1 MIHRILNYHCNLYLS
16 PACSPSQ
23 ALLEAFVKTD
33 IAFRNELNYRRKSK
47 GLIQKDSHPGCTA
60 ITVLIVKDKLFV
72 ANAGDC
78 RTIICR
84 AGNPYALSRVR
95 KTSIIFYFAGTRT
108 LLFSM
113 IQDKIS

>member
-1 MIHRILNYHCNLYLS
+1 M
-16 PACSPSQ
+16 CSPSQ

-33 IAFRNELNYRRKSK
+33 IAFRNELDYRRKSK

-108 LLFSM
+108 S
-113 IQDKIS
+113 